1 MILFSVVAALLVAA
15 ALLFIVPSLWR
26 RRDGAGVQRD
36 RSNLEIYKDQLLELE
51 ADLNNGILSQEQFEQ
66 GQLELERRL
75 LEDVSPEVN
84 QKLVQDDRGEGR
96 GAAITVMLL
105 VPLLAVFIY
114 LIKGTPAALSPDK
127 ITVAEQA
134 GKGPAHAVTAEQI
147 NAMVQ
152 GLAARLEKNPQ
163 DADGWRMLGRSYV
176 ALGRYQDA
184 IGALDKAVA
193 MIPNDPDLLADYA
206 DALAMTSGQTL
217 KGKPMEMVNRALKL
231 DPNHEKS
238 LWLAGTAAYNDGNY
252 PGAIAYWNRLLKQ
265 MTPGSKES
273 QQVMSIIAEAQDL
286 ASGKTPAPVA
296 QATSTEASTAKVAGV
311 VSLSPDLAGK
321 VAPTD
326 TVYIFAKA
334 AQGPPMPLAAFRA
347 QVKDLPIKFD
357 LDDSMA
363 PTPMAHLSD
372 FSQVIVGAR
381 ISKSGNPM
389 PQSGDL
395 QGLSNVVQVGSS
407 GLQVNINSVV
417 P

>member
-1 MILFSVVAALLVAA
+1 MITFSVVAALLVAA

-51 ADLNNGILSQEQFEQ
+51 ADLHNGILSQEQFEQ

-75 LEDVSPEVN
+75 LEDVKPEVN

-114 LIKGTPAALSPDK
+114 LIKGTPAALSPGK

-252 PGAIAYWNRLLKQ
+252 PGAVAYWNRLLKQ
-265 MTPGSKES
+265 MAPGSKES

-286 ASGKTPAPVA
+286 ASGKTPAPVS
-296 QATSTEASTAKVAGV
+296 QATTAAATAKVAGV

-381 ISKSGNPM
+381 ISKSGDPM

-395 QGLSNVVQVGSS
+395 QGLTNVVQVGSS
-407 GLQVNINSVV
+407 GLQVKINSVL

>member
-1 MILFSVVAALLVAA
+1 MIMFSVVAALLVAA
-15 ALLFIVPSLWR
+15 ALLFIVPPLWR
-26 RRDGAGVQRD
+26 RRDEVGVQRD

-75 LEDVSPEVN
+75 LEDVAPEAG
-84 QKLVQDDRGEGR
+84 QKPVKDDRGEGR
-96 GAAITVMLL
+96 GAAVTVMLL

-114 LIKGTPAALSPDK
+114 LIEGTPAALSPDK

-134 GKGPAHAVTAEQI
+134 GKGPAHAVTMEQI
-147 NAMVQ
+147 ESMVQ
-152 GLAARLEKNPQ
+152 GLAARLQNNPQ

-176 ALGRYQDA
+176 ALGRYEDA

-217 KGKPMEMVNRALKL
+217 EGKPMEMVKRALKL

-238 LWLAGTAAYNDGNY
+238 LWLAGTAAYNEGDY
-252 PGAIAYWNRLLKQ
+252 PGAVAYWNRLLKQ

-286 ASGKTPAPVA
+286 ASGKTPSPAA
-296 QATSTEASTAKVAGV
+296 QATAEAPAQVAGV

-347 QVKDLPIKFD
+347 QAKDLPIKFN

-372 FSQVIVGAR
+372 FSQVVVGAR
-381 ISKSGNPM
+381 ISKSGDPM

-395 QGLSNVVQVGSS
+395 QGLTNAVQVGSS
-407 GLQVNINSVV
+407 GLQVKIDSVV

>member
-1 MILFSVVAALLVAA
+1 MIMFSVVAALLVAA

-26 RRDGAGVQRD
+26 RREGIGVQRD

-75 LEDVSPEVN
+75 LEDVTPEAN

-296 QATSTEASTAKVAGV
+296 QATAAETSTAKVAGV

-347 QVKDLPIKFD
+347 QVKDLPIQFD

-372 FSQVIVGAR
+372 FAQVIVGAR
-381 ISKSGNPM
+381 ISKSGDPM

-407 GLQVNINSVV
+407 GLQVKINSVV

>member
-286 ASGKTPAPVA
+286 ANGKTPAPAA
-296 QATSTEASTAKVAGV
+296 QATAAATAKVAGV

-334 AQGPPMPLAAFRA
+334 AQGPPMPLAAFCA

-395 QGLSNVVQVGSS
+395 QGLSNIVQVGSS
-407 GLQVNINSVV
+407 GLQVKINSVV

>member
-1 MILFSVVAALLVAA
+1 MIMFSVVAALLVAA
-15 ALLFIVPSLWR
+15 ALLFIVPPLWR
-26 RRDGAGVQRD
+26 RRDEIGVLRD

-66 GQLELERRL
+66 GQVELERRL
-75 LEDVSPEVN
+75 LEDVTPETN
-84 QKLVQDDRGEGR
+84 QKLVRDDRGEGR
-96 GAAITVMLL
+96 GAAITVLLL

-152 GLAARLEKNPQ
+152 GLAARLENNPQ

-217 KGKPMEMVNRALKL
+217 KGKPLEMVKRALKL
-231 DPNHEKS
+231 DPNHQKS
-238 LWLAGTAAYNDGNY
+238 LWLAGTAAYNEGDY
-252 PGAIAYWNRLLKQ
+252 PGAVSYWDRLLNQ
-265 MTPGSKES
+265 MAPGSKEY
-273 QQVMSIIAEAQDL
+273 QQVAGIISEAQDL
-286 ASGKTPAPVA
+286 ADGKTPAPAA
-296 QATSTEASTAKVAGV
+296 QAAAAESSAQVTGV
-311 VSLSPDLAGK
+311 VSLSPTLVGK

-347 QVKDLPIKFD
+347 QAKDLPIKFN

-395 QGLSNVVQVGSS
+395 QGLTKVVQVGSS
-407 GLQVNINSVV
+407 GLEVKINSVV

>member
-1 MILFSVVAALLVAA
+1 MIMFSVVAAILVAA
-15 ALLFIVPSLWR
+15 ALLFIVPPLWR
-26 RRDGAGVQRD
+26 RRDQRSVQRD
-36 RSNLEIYKDQLLELE
+36 RSNLEIYKDQMRELE
-51 ADLNNGILSQEQFEQ
+51 ADLGNDILSQEQFEQ

-75 LEDVSPEVN
+75 LEDVTPEAN
-84 QKLVQDDRGEGR
+84 QKLVNDDRGEGR
-96 GAAITVMLL
+96 GAAIAVMLL

-114 LIKGTPAALSPDK
+114 LIRGTPAALSPDK

-147 NAMVQ
+147 NAMVE
-152 GLAARLEKNPQ
+152 GLAERLRNNPQ

-184 IGALDKAVA
+184 IVALDRAVA

-217 KGKPMEMVNRALKL
+217 EGKPLEMVRRALKL

-238 LWLAGTAAYNDGNY
+238 LWLAGTAAYNEGNY

-265 MTPGSKES
+265 MSPGSKES
-273 QQVMSIIAEAQDL
+273 QQVKSIIAEAQDL
-286 ASGKTPAPVA
+286 AAGKTPAPVA
-296 QATSTEASTAKVAGV
+296 ESTAAATAKVAGV

-321 VAPTD
+321 AAPGD

-347 QVKDLPIKFD
+347 QVKDLPIQFN

-395 QGLSNVVQVGSS
+395 QGLTKVVQVGSS
-407 GLQVNINSVV
+407 GVQVKIDSVV

>member
-1 MILFSVVAALLVAA
+1 MIMFSMVAALLVAA
-15 ALLFIVPSLWR
+15 ALLFIVPPLWR
-26 RRDGAGVQRD
+26 RRDGVGVQRD

-75 LEDVSPEVN
+75 LEDVTPETN

-96 GAAITVMLL
+96 GAAITVLLL

-286 ASGKTPAPVA
+286 ANGKTPAPA
-296 QATSTEASTAKVAGV
+296 PQATAAATAKVAGV

-321 VAPTD
+321 VAPSD

>member
-1 MILFSVVAALLVAA
+1 MIMFSVVAAILVAA

-26 RRDGAGVQRD
+26 RRDGVGVQRD

-51 ADLNNGILSQEQFEQ
+51 ADLKNGILSQEQFEQ

-75 LEDVSPEVN
+75 LEDVTPETN

-265 MTPGSKES
+265 MTPSSKES

-286 ASGKTPAPVA
+286 ANGKTPAPAA
-296 QATSTEASTAKVAGV
+296 QATAAATAKVAGV

-381 ISKSGNPM
+381 ISKSGDPM

-407 GLQVNINSVV
+407 GLQVKINSVV

>member
-1 MILFSVVAALLVAA
+1 MITFSVVAVLLVAA

-75 LEDVSPEVN
+75 LEDVTPEVN
-84 QKLVQDDRGEGR
+84 QQLVKDDRGEGR

-114 LIKGTPAALSPDK
+114 LIKGTPAALSPETV
-127 ITVAEQA
+127 TVAEQA

-176 ALGRYQDA
+176 ALGRYQAA

-217 KGKPMEMVNRALKL
+217 KGKPMEMVKRALKL

-238 LWLAGTAAYNDGNY
+238 LWLAGTAAYNDGDY
-252 PGAIAYWNRLLKQ
+252 AGAVAYWNHLLKQ
-265 MTPGSKES
+265 MTPGSKEA

-296 QATSTEASTAKVAGV
+296 QAAAATAKVAGV

-347 QVKDLPIKFD
+347 QAKDLPIKFD

-381 ISKSGNPM
+381 ISKSGDPM

-395 QGLSNVVQVGSS
+395 QGLTNVVQVGSS
-407 GLQVNINSVV
+407 GLQVKINSVV

>member
-1 MILFSVVAALLVAA
+1 MIMFSVVAAILVAA

-26 RRDGAGVQRD
+26 RRDGVGVQRD

-75 LEDVSPEVN
+75 LEDVTPETN

-286 ASGKTPAPVA
+286 ANGKTPAPAA
-296 QATSTEASTAKVAGV
+296 QATAAAGAKVAGV

-381 ISKSGNPM
+381 ISKSGDPM

-395 QGLSNVVQVGSS
+395 QGLTNVVQVGSS
-407 GLQVNINSVV
+407 GLQVKINSVV

>member
-1 MILFSVVAALLVAA
+1 MIMFSVVAAILVAA
-15 ALLFIVPSLWR
+15 ALLFIVPPLWR
-26 RRDGAGVQRD
+26 RRDQHSVQRD
-36 RSNLEIYKDQLLELE
+36 RSNLEIYKDQLRELE
-51 ADLNNGILSQEQFEQ
+51 ADLSNGTLSQEQFEQ

-75 LEDVSPEVN
+75 LEDVTPEAN
-84 QKLVQDDRGEGR
+84 QKLVKDDRGEGR

-114 LIKGTPAALSPDK
+114 LIRGTPAALSPDK

-147 NAMVQ
+147 NAMVE
-152 GLAARLEKNPQ
+152 GLAQRLQNNPQ
-163 DADGWRMLGRSYV
+163 DAEGWRMLGRSYV

-184 IGALDKAVA
+184 IVALDRAVA

-217 KGKPMEMVNRALKL
+217 EGKPMEMVQRALKL

-238 LWLAGTAAYNDGNY
+238 LWLAGTAAYNEGNY
-252 PGAIAYWNRLLKQ
+252 SGAIDYWNRLLKQ
-265 MTPGSKES
+265 MSPGSKES

-286 ASGKTPAPVA
+286 ADGKTPAPVA
-296 QATSTEASTAKVAGV
+296 RSTAATAKVAGV
-311 VSLSPDLAGK
+311 VSLSADLAGK
-321 VAPTD
+321 AAPTD

-347 QVKDLPIKFD
+347 QVKDLPIQFN

-372 FSQVIVGAR
+372 FFQVVVGAR

-395 QGLSNVVQVGSS
+395 QGLTNVVQVGSS
-407 GLQVNINSVV
+407 DVQVKIDSVV

>member
-1 MILFSVVAALLVAA
+1 VVAAILVVA
-15 ALLFIVPSLWR
+15 ALLFIVPPLWR
-26 RRDGAGVQRD
+26 RRDQHSVQRD
-36 RSNLEIYKDQLLELE
+36 RSNLEIYKDQLRELE
-51 ADLNNGILSQEQFEQ
+51 GDLASGVLSQEQFEQ
-66 GQLELERRL
+66 GQVELERRL
-75 LEDVSPEVN
+75 LEDVAPDAN
-84 QKLVQDDRGEGR
+84 QTLEKDDRGEGR

-105 VPLLAVFIY
+105 VPLLAVFLY
-114 LIKGTPAALSPDK
+114 LIRGNPVALTPGK

-147 NAMVQ
+147 NAMVE
-152 GLAARLEKNPQ
+152 GLAARLQSNPQ
-163 DADGWRMLGRSYV
+163 DAEGWRMLGRSYV

-217 KGKPMEMVNRALKL
+217 KGKPMEMVKRALKL
-231 DPNHEKS
+231 DPNHQKS
-238 LWLAGTAAYNDGNY
+238 LWLAGTADYNDGDY
-252 PGAIAYWNRLLKQ
+252 PGAVSYWNRLLKQ
-265 MTPGSKES
+265 MTPGSKEY
-273 QQVMSIIAEAQDL
+273 QQVASIIGEAQDL
-286 ASGKTPAPVA
+286 ADGKTPAPVA
-296 QATSTEASTAKVAGV
+296 QATAAESSAQVAGI
-311 VSLSPDLAGK
+311 VSLSPTLAGK
-321 VAPTD
+321 VVPTD

-347 QVKDLPIKFD
+347 QVKDLPIKFN

-395 QGLSNVVQVGSS
+395 EGMTKPVQVGSS
-407 GLQVNINSVV
+407 GLEVKINSVV

>member
-286 ASGKTPAPVA
+286 ANGKTPAPA
-296 QATSTEASTAKVAGV
+296 PQATAAATAKVAGV

>member
-1 MILFSVVAALLVAA
+1 MIMFSVVAAILVAA

-26 RRDGAGVQRD
+26 RRDGVGVQRD

-51 ADLNNGILSQEQFEQ
+51 ADLNNGILSQE
-66 GQLELERRL
+66 LERRL
-75 LEDVSPEVN
+75 LEDVTPETN

-286 ASGKTPAPVA
+286 ANGKTPAPAA
-296 QATSTEASTAKVAGV
+296 QATAAAGAKVAGV

-381 ISKSGNPM
+381 ISKSGDPM

-395 QGLSNVVQVGSS
+395 QGLTNVVQVGSS
-407 GLQVNINSVV
+407 GLQVKINSVV

>member
-1 MILFSVVAALLVAA
+1 
-15 ALLFIVPSLWR
+15 
-26 RRDGAGVQRD
+26 
-36 RSNLEIYKDQLLELE
+36 
-51 ADLNNGILSQEQFEQ
+51 
-66 GQLELERRL
+66 
-75 LEDVSPEVN
+75 
-84 QKLVQDDRGEGR
+84 
-96 GAAITVMLL
+96 
-105 VPLLAVFIY
+105 
-114 LIKGTPAALSPDK
+114 
-127 ITVAEQA
+127 
-134 GKGPAHAVTAEQI
+134 
-147 NAMVQ
+147 
-152 GLAARLEKNPQ
+152 
-163 DADGWRMLGRSYV
+163 V

-252 PGAIAYWNRLLKQ
+252 SGAIAYWNRLLKQ

-321 VAPTD
+321 VAPSD

-381 ISKSGNPM
+381 ISKSGDPM

-395 QGLSNVVQVGSS
+395 QGVSNVVPVGSS
-407 GLQVNINSVV
+407 GLQVKINSVV

>member
-1 MILFSVVAALLVAA
+1 MIMFSVVAAILIAA
-15 ALLFIVPSLWR
+15 ALLFIVPPLWR
-26 RRDGAGVQRD
+26 RRDQSSVKRA
-36 RSNLEIYKDQLLELE
+36 RSNLEIYKDQLRELE
-51 ADLNNGILSQEQFEQ
+51 ADLANGILSQEQFEQ

-75 LEDVSPEVN
+75 LEDVTPEAEQTAV
-84 QKLVQDDRGEGR
+84 KDDRGAGR
-96 GAAITVMLL
+96 GAAVTVILL

-114 LIKGTPAALSPDK
+114 LIRGTPAALSPDQ

-147 NAMVQ
+147 NAMVE
-152 GLAARLEKNPQ
+152 GLAQRLQNNPQ
-163 DADGWRMLGRSYV
+163 DAEGWRMLGRSYV

-184 IGALDKAVA
+184 IAALDRAVA

-217 KGKPMEMVNRALKL
+217 KGKPMEMVKRALQL
-231 DPNHEKS
+231 DPNHQKS
-238 LWLAGTAAYNDGNY
+238 LWLAGTAAYNDGDY
-252 PGAIAYWNRLLKQ
+252 AGAVAYWNRLLHQ
-265 MTPGSKES
+265 ITPGTKEY
-273 QQVMSIIAEAQDL
+273 QQVTSIIAEAQDL
-286 ASGKTPAPVA
+286 ADGKTPAPAA
-296 QATSTEASTAKVAGV
+296 QAASTANAKVAGV
-311 VSLSPDLAGK
+311 VSLSPDLAGRA
-321 VAPTD
+321 APTD

-347 QVKDLPIKFD
+347 QVKDLPIQFD

-372 FSQVIVGAR
+372 FTQVIVGAR

-395 QGLSNVVQVGSS
+395 QGLTKVVQVGSS
-407 GLQVNINSVV
+407 DLQVKIDSVV

>member
-1 MILFSVVAALLVAA
+1 MIMFSVVAAILMAA
-15 ALLFIVPSLWR
+15 ALLFIVPPLWR
-26 RRDGAGVQRD
+26 RRDQHSVQRD
-36 RSNLEIYKDQLLELE
+36 RSNLEIYKDQLQELE
-51 ADLNNGILSQEQFEQ
+51 ADLANGILSQEQFEQ
-66 GQLELERRL
+66 GRLELERRL
-75 LEDVSPEVN
+75 LEDVTPETDQQVV
-84 QKLVQDDRGEGR
+84 KDDRGEGR
-96 GAAITVMLL
+96 GAAVTVILL
-105 VPLLAVFIY
+105 VPLLAVFLY
-114 LIKGTPAALSPDK
+114 LLEGNPAALSPGK

-147 NAMVQ
+147 NAMVER
-152 GLAARLEKNPQ
+152 LATRLQTNPN

-217 KGKPMEMVNRALKL
+217 EGKPMEMVNRALKL
-231 DPNHEKS
+231 DPNHQKS
-238 LWLAGTAAYNDGNY
+238 LWLAGTAAYNKGDY
-252 PGAIAYWNRLLKQ
+252 PGAVAYWNRLLKQ
-265 MTPGSKES
+265 ITPGSKEYR
-273 QQVMSIIAEAQDL
+273 QVMDIIAEAQGL
-286 ASGKTPAPVA
+286 ADGKTPPPVA
-296 QATSTEASTAKVAGV
+296 QAAAAEASSAKVAGV
-311 VSLSPDLAGK
+311 VSLSPDLAAK
-321 VAPTD
+321 AAPTD

-347 QVKDLPIKFD
+347 QVKDLPIKFN

-381 ISKSGNPM
+381 ISKSGDPM

-395 QGLSNVVQVGSS
+395 QGLTNVVQVGSS
-407 GLQVNINSVV
+407 GVQVKIDSVV